1 MATIQSPL
9 PARCRFRLYGGWFDG
24 VGFSRSAQRVSV
36 EVQAEF
42 PTTLRW
48 SNAALSGTS
57 LVSVEMAYSLEV
69 DPNRHICHTVRTR
82 SFGARVDSDP
92 SVHASCTV
100 ANCPVKHVVD
110 FLAGQQCPTHGCNV
124 TQADLLRKTEQKL
137 VDTMI
142 VSDLLYLTMR
152 NTSGLVVVSSDD
164 DLWPGIRTS
173 IGLGGDVALLHTR
186 KRRTLPG
193 EYTIGL
199 TSTLRQLNL

>member
-1 MATIQSPL
+1 M
-9 PARCRFRLYGGWFDG
+9 
-24 VGFSRSAQRVSV
+24 SV

-48 SNAALSGTS
+48 SNGVMSGTS

-82 SFGARVDSDP
+82 PFGAFVDSEP
-92 SVHASCTV
+92 SVYGSCTQ
-100 ANCPVKHVVD
+100 AHCPVRHVVD
-110 FLAGQQCPTHGCNV
+110 FLSQQRCPTHGCNV

-137 VDTMI
+137 VDTMLI
-142 VSDLLYLTMR
+142 SDLLFLTMR
-152 NTSGLVVVSSDD
+152 KIPGLVVVSSDD

-173 IGLGGDVALLHTR
+173 IGLGGDIVLLHTR

-193 EYTIGL
+193 EYTVGL
-199 TSTLRQLNL
+199 ASTLRQLNL